1 MIETPNFVLFVV
13 RSDLLIARGSLAPLA
28 LTLAQAAETFRTK
41 IAQG

>member
-13 RSDLLIARGSLAPLA
+13 RSDFLIARDSLAPPA